1 MHEMGT
7 THLPHPVLPLQNL
20 LLLLFL
26 WLMLPQPNC
35 WDICP
40 SSACQVHS
48 FVQFCA
54 LGCAPRPKWDS
65 STYLCGWLTHLFIS
79 GLCSNVTFSAHN
91 ISSRTPCPNTT
102 VLPSLPHFS

>member
-7 THLPHPVLPLQNL
+7 AHLPHPVLPLQNL

-35 WDICP
+35 WDICM
-40 SSACQVHS
+40 SQVHARYTLLS
-48 FVQFCA
+48 NFVLWAVPPARNGIPPRTYVAGSLTCLLWVF
-54 LGCAPRPKWDS
+54 APMSP
-65 STYLCGWLTHLFIS
+65 
-79 GLCSNVTFSAHN
+79 
-91 ISSRTPCPNTT
+91 SRTPCPNTT